1 MKAPEI
7 VTGPDGQIAAA
18 VAPGA
23 DTVVTGVVGVA
34 GLLPT
39 IEAIKLGRTIA
50 LANKETLI
58 SGGPVILPLLKKHG
72 AVMTPADSEHSAIF
86 QCLQGV
92 PPDSLRRVILTASG
106 GAFRDFTAEELFA
119 LNKAEPE
126 TVRKK
131 ATTHPNWDMGA
142 KITVDSATMMNKGLE
157 VIEARDEPLDRHR
170 PCLPRLSST
179 HTPLAFLLTH
189 PTHHRRTTSSA
200 STTTTSTSS
209 STRSRSSTRA
219 WRPPTPQCICQLG
232 WPDMRLP
239 ILYSD
244 ELAAPDQG
252 RLRARHR
259 REVRP
264 GAALA
269 DDLQGT
275 RHGQVPV
282 HPARLRGGA
291 QGRLD
296 DLRPQR
302 RQRAGQRALPR
313 GRVRLLRH
321 PQGDRAASWHAHE
334 NDFKADPTLEDIL
347 EADAWARKMVSEESA
362 RVSKGGILL

>member
-92 PPDSLRRVILTASG
+92 PPGSLRRVILTASG
-106 GAFRDFTAEELFA
+106 GAFRDFTAEELLA

-157 VIEARDEPLDRHR
+157 VIEARDESLDRHR
-170 PCLPRLSST
+170 PCLTRLSST
-179 HTPLAFLLTH
+179 HTPLAFLLTR
-189 PTHHRRTTSSA
+189 PTQHRRTTSSA

-219 WRPPTPQCICQLG
+219 WRPPTPHA
-232 WPDMRLP
+232 
-239 ILYSD
+239 S
-244 ELAAPDQG
+244 
-252 RLRARHR
+252 
-259 REVRP
+259 
-264 GAALA
+264 
-269 DDLQGT
+269 
-275 RHGQVPV
+275 
-282 HPARLRGGA
+282 
-291 QGRLD
+291 
-296 DLRPQR
+296 
-302 RQRAGQRALPR
+302 
-313 GRVRLLRH
+313 
-321 PQGDRAASWHAHE
+321 ASWAG
-334 NDFKADPTLEDIL
+334 PTCGCPSST
-347 EADAWARKMVSEESA
+347 A
-362 RVSKGGILL
+362 

>member
-7 VTGPDGQIAAA
+7 VTGSDGQIAAA

-106 GAFRDFTAEELFA
+106 GAFRDFTAEELMA

-157 VIEARDEPLDRHR
+157 VIEVRDYLLDFRTLLD
-170 PCLPRLSST
+170 LPFTWTGRTCPSYL
-179 HTPLAFLLTH
+179 PILTH
-189 PTHHRRTTSSA
+189 STHHRRTTSSA
-200 STTTTSTSS
+200 STMTTSTSS

-219 WRPPTPQCICQLG
+219 WRPPT
-232 WPDMRLP
+232 RRA
-239 ILYSD
+239 SAS
-244 ELAAPDQG
+244 LAG
-252 RLRARHR
+252 
-259 REVRP
+259 
-264 GAALA
+264 
-269 DDLQGT
+269 
-275 RHGQVPV
+275 
-282 HPARLRGGA
+282 
-291 QGRLD
+291 
-296 DLRPQR
+296 
-302 RQRAGQRALPR
+302 
-313 GRVRLLRH
+313 
-321 PQGDRAASWHAHE
+321 
-334 NDFKADPTLEDIL
+334 PTCGCPSST
-347 EADAWARKMVSEESA
+347 A
-362 RVSKGGILL
+362 